1 MTYYRAW
8 CRAVEQVSTGLNA
21 SLLVRHPD
29 TEKIYVNFDSQIM
42 ELIHE
47 AKYMSKLQLT
57 VPEVA
62 INMCKNEQQIKENRV
77 RSALCF
83 IEDEYLMCGS
93 MCLIFML

>member
-21 SLLVRHPD
+21 SLLVRHPE
-29 TEKIYVNFDSQIM
+29 TEQIYVNFDPQIL

-57 VPEVA
+57 VPDVA
-62 INMCKNEQQIKENRV
+62 IQMCKNEHQIKEDRV
-77 RSALCF
+77 RYVLT
-83 IEDEYLMCGS
+83 ELGMLTQLGMC
-93 MCLIFML
+93 